1 MLTIRPYD
9 MPNKQVYFTM
19 LCKELDSMGLE
30 DRVADI
36 SKQYLYLSFLPPSFV
51 ITDTD

>member
-19 LCKELDSMGLE
+19 LYKELDSMGLE

-36 SKQYLYLSFLPPSFV
+36 SKQYLYLSFFYEDWL
-51 ITDTD
+51 